1 MARKRSEKQ
10 RTRRAEL
17 RTQLQGASYN
27 QLRAML
33 SSGKISAADIRTFYS
48 DARADMVRQIKRI
61 GKSDVEF
68 VEAPKTPP
76 RLSEIKNPYD
86 VAKAAADVNR
96 FISNKATSTVVGRRK
111 VRDKAIETLHKRGIT
126 TVNKENYNQWVRF
139 ARWYEVTA
147 SIYKYGS
154 ASLEVLDVFEDVSES
169 GADTGREFQELFY
182 AWEYARTAGI

>member
-1 MARKRSEKQ
+1 MARKRTAEQ

-33 SSGKISAADIRTFYS
+33 SSGKISASDIRTFYS

-111 VRDKAIETLHKRGIT
+111 VRDKSIETLHKRGIT
-126 TVNKENYNQWVRF
+126 QVNKGNYSLWVKF
-139 ARWYEVTA
+139 SKWFETVAKDF
-147 SIYKYGS
+147 KYGS
-154 ASLEVLDVFEDVSES
+154 ASAEVLDIFEAAEES
-169 GADTGREFQELFY
+169 GASTGAEFEQLFFDY
-182 AWEYARTAGI
+182 LDGMI